1 MNYYYY
7 CYNYYY
13 CYLCFLFNLC
23 KQIHWISWKENVPCC
38 YSWHTHDFSS
48 LFFFFVFFSLLE
60 QCFSTAYFQLIIL
73 TKLGGLQ
80 AHLVFH
86 FYRDFNVT
94 HFLSNAFHFIIIIII
109 IIIINIIITLFR
121 PSIICLF
128 IYSFTYYWF
137 KLGVS
142 AAHINLK
149 SYLDAPKAHL
159 IVDIYIFRAT
169 GNVTFGN
176 ETTEVQNGTMK
187 FFVEVNFYLLLFA
200 SIKVIERKINSFSLG
215 GGQYPGQF
223 TPAVC
228 RGFNQRFP

>member
-1 MNYYYY
+1 M
-7 CYNYYY
+7 
-13 CYLCFLFNLC
+13 FF
-23 KQIHWISWKENVPCC
+23 ISTPI
-38 YSWHTHDFSS
+38 S
-48 LFFFFVFFSLLE
+48 L
-60 QCFSTAYFQLIIL
+60 
-73 TKLGGLQ
+73 
-80 AHLVFH
+80 
-86 FYRDFNVT
+86 
-94 HFLSNAFHFIIIIII
+94 FLSNAFHFIIIIII
-109 IIIINIIITLFR
+109 TLFLL
-121 PSIICLF
+121 PFICLF

-137 KLGVS
+137 KIGVS

-149 SYLDAPKAHL
+149 SYLDAPKSHL

-187 FFVEVNFYLLLFA
+187 FFVEVNFCFLLFV

-228 RGFNQRFP
+228 RVFNQRFP